1 LTQDLSQVPL
11 GACDFG
17 FQPYTYDD
25 TFDGSTDL
33 NLTLFNVDRAPK
45 IWQLLQD
52 IISVQPEL
60 KTYYAAWSPPAW
72 MKCVRR
78 RRVAYER
85 C

>member
-1 LTQDLSQVPL
+1 MPL

-45 IWQLLQD
+45 IWQLLAD
-52 IISVQPEL
+52 ILTVQPEL

-72 MKCVRR
+72 MKCVCSQSR
-78 RRVAYER
+78 AQGS